1 MRTISKLVGT
11 VTGASLSVMLA
22 LAPASQAFGADA
34 PGCKDPA
41 GLKRFEGSALVL
53 CEARDFGEYQLP
65 TGKLLAWDYN
75 TKRPSFE
82 SSIALEGKPA
92 FQIYKV
98 PKGPSSAE
106 VFRNYELDLA
116 DKGFQ
121 VLYKA
126 AGLEFGFDQGRIFE
140 HMGPGGQLFGYSPT
154 NARYASAVKDDGD
167 LKTYVSLYVIEFEG
181 GLHPKISAERG
192 QVLVRLDVVQ
202 VGQLK
207 DRMVVV
213 SASDMQKAIDT
224 TGRVTLYGILFDFN
238 KWEIKPQS
246 KPALDEIAKYMTA
259 NPERRLH
266 VVGHTDAVGG
276 FDFNVKLSQQR
287 ANAVVSAL
295 VRDYGIG
302 ADRLKGNGVGMLAP
316 IATNGTDEGRAK
328 NRRVELVPQ

>member
-1 MRTISKLVGT
+1 MRTISTLVRAIAAAGFS
-11 VTGASLSVMLA
+11 AA
-22 LAPASQAFGADA
+22 LTMAVILPAAAADA

-41 GLKRFEGSALVL
+41 GLKRFEGATLVL
-53 CEARDFGEYQLP
+53 CESRDFGEYQLP

-82 SSIALEGKPA
+82 SKIDLEGKPA
-92 FQIYKV
+92 FHIYKV

-106 VFRNYELDLA
+106 VFRNYEIDLA
-116 DKGFQ
+116 DKGFE

-126 AGLEFGFDQGRIFE
+126 AGLEFGVDQGRIFE
-140 HMGPGGQLFGYSPT
+140 HMGPGGQLFGYSPA
-154 NARYASAVKDDGD
+154 NARYASAVKDEGD

-181 GLHPKISAERG
+181 GLHSKISAERG

-202 VGQLK
+202 VGALK

-213 SASDMQKAIDT
+213 SSSDMERSIDA

-238 KWEIKPQS
+238 KWDIKPQS
-246 KPALDEIAKYMTA
+246 KPALDEIAKYLTA

-287 ANAVVSAL
+287 ANAVVGAL
-295 VRDYGIG
+295 VQDYGIG

-316 IATNGTDEGRAK
+316 IATNATEDGRAK